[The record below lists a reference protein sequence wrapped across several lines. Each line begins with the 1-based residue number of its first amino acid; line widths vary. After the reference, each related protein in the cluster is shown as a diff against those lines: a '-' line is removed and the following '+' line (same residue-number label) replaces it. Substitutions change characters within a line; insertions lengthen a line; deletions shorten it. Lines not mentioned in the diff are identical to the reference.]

1 MKKYF
6 SAFILSISIIIT
18 LSMFYV
24 YNTKLLEIDDHS
36 IDNIMFEIM
45 EESYYGPIDE
55 NDMKE
60 LMALIN
66 NSVKRK
72 VIIRMDSGYK
82 FGIRLEENG
91 QKFNLL
97 FNKEYVAYSKEFKE
111 LDEEYNYYFYKLKKD
126 SYESIHNKV
135 MDLNSKYHK
144 LNE

>member
-6 SAFILSISIIIT
+6 SAFIFSIAIIIT
-18 LSMFYV
+18 LSILYV

-55 NDMKE
+55 NDMEE

-91 QKFNLL
+91 QKFNFL

-111 LDEEYNYYFYKLKKD
+111 LDEEYNYYFYKLKND

-135 MDLNSKYHK
+135 MELNSKYHK